1 MDAQEMVSALALR
14 SVEGL
19 GDRTYKLLVDTFG
32 SASAAFGASKSALK
46 EALGGK
52 SKVAESIIGG
62 GAYLD
67 SAEAL
72 LERHRVAGGWLI
84 SYGCEGYPELL
95 SEVYDPPGVL
105 FGYGELQADVPA
117 VAVVGSRRA
126 SPHSLKLTYSISR
139 ELAEAGVVV
148 VSGLAEGIDARAHAG
163 ALDGGGKTIAV
174 FGAGIDVVYPRSNKA
189 LAEKIKSGG
198 GALLSEHPPGQ
209 KPDARFFPRRNRI
222 ISGMSMAVVVIEA
235 AKKSGSLITA
245 NFALDE
251 GREVFAAPGV
261 AGSAWASGT
270 NDLLR
275 HGARI
280 VESAEDILTGLGL
293 GGVKNSAEEG
303 RDFSSTLTAEAR
315 NMFHALEDAPI
326 DIDTLATRAG
336 FSPSKSAALLMEL
349 VILGYAAEWPGKRFT
364 RLS

>member
-1 MDAQEMVSALALR
+1 MDVKEMVNALALR

-19 GDRTYKLLVDTFG
+19 GDRTYKLLVDTLG
-32 SASAAFGASKSALK
+32 SASAALASSKGTLL
-46 EALGGK
+46 EALEGK
-52 SKVAESIIGG
+52 VKVADAITS
-62 GAYLD
+62 GAEVD
-67 SAEAL
+67 GAAKTI
-72 LERHRVAGGWLI
+72 ERHIRDGGWLI
-84 SYGCEGYPELL
+84 SYGGDGYPEPL
-95 SEVYDPPGVL
+95 SEIYDPPGVL
-105 FGYGELQADVPA
+105 FGYGELPLGTPA
-117 VAVVGSRRA
+117 VALVGSRRA
-126 SPHSLKLTYSISR
+126 SPNSLKLTYTISR

-148 VSGLAEGIDARAHAG
+148 ISGLAEGIDARAHAG
-163 ALDGGGKTIAV
+163 ALDGGGKTVAV
-174 FGAGIDVVYPRSNKA
+174 FGAGIDVVYPRSNRS
-189 LAEKIKSGG
+189 LAERIKNGG

-222 ISGMSMAVVVIEA
+222 ISGLSMAVVVVEA

-280 VESAEDILTGLGL
+280 VESAEDILTGLNL
-293 GGVKNSAEEG
+293 AGVSKPSDQG
-303 RDFSSTLTAEAR
+303 RDFSSTLTGEGR
-315 NMFHALEDAPI
+315 KMFHALEDAPV
-326 DIDTLATRAG
+326 DIDTLAGRTG